1 MFNFAFRIPNE
12 MKYNEKQLQIINTAE
27 SLFASKGY
35 DGTSVRDIADEAGIN
50 IAMIS
55 YYFGS
60 KEKLMQALIEER
72 TDQVRLR
79 VERLLNDN
87 SLLPFEKISVLID
100 EYVARVVQKR
110 QFYKIMVC
118 EQMLEKNHVI
128 TDLLNGLK
136 RQTSEMIN
144 QIIKDGQKKKVF
156 KKGIDVVLLTNT
168 MVGTVMQTFIN
179 QEYYK
184 FYNNLNHL
192 SEVEFQ
198 SYLQKKLSTHIKSLF
213 KAILSY
219 ES

>member
-1 MFNFAFRIPNE
+1 